1 MKYKNLQL
9 FAENRVGLI
18 TKHGNMSFYISIF
31 TQDGL
36 TGHMKN
42 PLAGVY
48 EYFIGFQG
56 QPIERTD
63 RFTIYVSETI

>member
-48 EYFIGFQG
+48 EYFIGYKG
-56 QPIERTD
+56 QSPDRVD
-63 RFTIYVSETI
+63 RFIINVEETI